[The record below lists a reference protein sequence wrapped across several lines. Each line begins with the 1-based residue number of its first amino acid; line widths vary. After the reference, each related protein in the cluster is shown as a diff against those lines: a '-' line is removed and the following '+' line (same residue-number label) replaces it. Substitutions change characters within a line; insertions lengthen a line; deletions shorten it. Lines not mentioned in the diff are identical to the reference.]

1 VSPNEPP
8 ALMPPL
14 PPFISPSL
22 PSPAAPFYFPTL
34 LYKYTSSTDFFSHPN
49 APFILYTSPAPLPLI
64 FAFLNHF
71 LAIPLLPAPSPTIT
85 HLLPLFPNAL
95 YPLPDPSYPPAPAC
109 SPSPHFRFLTDLWTL
124 FGMYFCSNLSIHV
137 HT

>member
-1 VSPNEPP
+1 MN
-8 ALMPPL
+8 
-14 PPFISPSL
+14 SL
-22 PSPAAPFYFPTL
+22 PSCPPYLPSYLPPYPLQLPPSISPLFYTNIHPPPTFFPI
-34 LYKYTSSTDFFSHPN
+34 PMP
-49 APFILYTSPAPLPLI
+49 PFILYTSPAPLPLI

>member
-1 VSPNEPP
+1 MN
-8 ALMPPL
+8 PL
-14 PPFISPSL
+14 PSCPPYL
-22 PSPAAPFYFPTL
+22 PSYLPPYPLQLPPSIFPLFYTIIHPPPTFFPI
-34 LYKYTSSTDFFSHPN
+34 PMP
-49 APFILYTSPAPLPLI
+49 PFILYTSPAPLPLI

-109 SPSPHFRFLTDLWTL
+109 SPSPHFRILTDLWTL